1 MAEGNILIRFIDAV
15 GFKTLNTAGTTK
27 RMFAEASF
35 ALREQEEAVTTIMEK
50 SAKQKE
56 DRKKALEDRLE
67 KIRESVSVS
76 SEFMIG
82 DEDRMELEDREE
94 LKVPLSVRLG
104 NILADTF
111 STYSKAPSSFFGDI
125 QESLYKANILMPASK
140 YIAISVGVGVIV
152 GAVFALL
159 SAVLLSTMIGVT
171 GGVLGIVLFAPAFF
185 FTLMFAKIYPNSKIK
200 GRSDS
205 FGREMPFALRHM
217 ATQLSSGSGLLETM
231 RSVSVSDYG
240 VLSEEFK
247 KAILEIERGATIEEA
262 FERMNIRIDS
272 PGLKKASRQISST
285 LRTGGNL
292 ANTLKIIAEEVATE
306 MRMKLKDFIQVLN
319 TFSLMYMFIT
329 VVAPVLITTL
339 VIAMGIAMKGM
350 PLGPD
355 VMWML
360 YVAFFGI
367 AIYLSFMVKKFE
379 PKV

>member
-1 MAEGNILIRFIDAV
+1 MAESNVILRFIDKI
-15 GFKTLNTAGTTK
+15 GFKTLDTASATR
-27 RMFAEASF
+27 RMLAEASF
-35 ALREQEEAVTTIMEK
+35 ALREQEEAVSTLLEK
-50 SAKQKE
+50 SAKQKDE
-56 DRKKALEDRLE
+56 RKKALEDRLA
-67 KIRESVSVS
+67 KIRESVAVS
-76 SEFMIG
+76 TEFIG
-82 DEDRMELEDREE
+82 EEEGFELEEREE
-94 LKVPLSVRLG
+94 LKIPLSTRLG
-104 NILADTF
+104 NILADAF

-140 YIAISVGVGVIV
+140 YIAISVGLAVIV
-152 GAVFALL
+152 AGSAALL
-159 SAVLLSTMIGVT
+159 SAVLLSTFIGAT
-171 GGVLGIVLFAPAFF
+171 GIVGLGLFIPVFG
-185 FTLMFAKIYPNSKIK
+185 LVLIIAKIYPNSKVK

-240 VLSEEFK
+240 ILSEEFK

-272 PGLKKASRQISST
+272 QGLKKASRQIAST

-339 VIAMGIAMKGM
+339 VIAMGIAMKGL
-350 PLGPD
+350 PISAD
-355 VMWML
+355 IMWLL

-367 AIYLSFMVKKFE
+367 AIYLSFMVKRFE